1 MEDIAHGCLC
11 CARALLTYDRRLSVA
26 MAFGMLWWAILLLG
40 MFAGTAIA
48 QDQLTESRFAGKPAQ
63 DIRIGVF
70 ATVKKDC
77 TPGPL
82 PTVKLHQA
90 PRNGVVVVKRGRVR
104 ATNFKNCLAIEVPAF
119 IASYKSRPDF
129 KGEEELELEVI
140 GANGKSRIQK
150 VRVNVNGSPHQ
161 PDVQRPSRQQI

>member
-1 MEDIAHGCLC
+1 
-11 CARALLTYDRRLSVA
+11 
-26 MAFGMLWWAILLLG
+26 MAFGMLWAAILLLG
-40 MFAGTAIA
+40 VYAGTAIA
-48 QDQLTESRFAGKPAQ
+48 QDQPTESRFAGKPAQ

-104 ATNFKNCLAIEVPAF
+104 ATNIKNCLAIEVPAF
-119 IASYKSRPDF
+119 IAFYKSRPDF
-129 KGEEELELEVI
+129 KGEEELELEII

-150 VRVNVNGSPHQ
+150 VRVNVNGSPDQ
-161 PDVQRPSRQQI
+161 PDVQSPSRQHI